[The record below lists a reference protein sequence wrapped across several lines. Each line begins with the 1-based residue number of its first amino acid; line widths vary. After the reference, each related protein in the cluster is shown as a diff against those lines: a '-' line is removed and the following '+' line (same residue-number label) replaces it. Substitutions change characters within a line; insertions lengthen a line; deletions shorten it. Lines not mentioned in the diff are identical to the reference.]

1 MTTLAPPTAS
11 QDAAPKP
18 ISLEREVHVLG
29 HRIAAEQARAPRSAG
44 RALEDRGMELLS
56 RDPQL
61 RAALFR
67 LVDVA
72 PACATP
78 RELADHL
85 AALLGE
91 VERRRVPVSAA
102 RRASVRPIAGRV
114 VGRAAGIAVHKM
126 AQRFIVGD
134 GPADAVPA
142 LARLWRGGAAASVD
156 LLGEATVTAAEADRY
171 TARCDEALRTLAAA
185 ARDWPAGSPLLER
198 DSAGVLPRA
207 NLSVKVSAMTPH
219 VRADAPALGVADAA
233 GRLRGLLRTAREAG
247 AHVHIDMESMDTREL
262 ITDLVMEVLAEPE
275 FRDGPSA
282 GLVLQAYLRDADA
295 ELTRLLDWAA
305 AAGRSLPFTIRL
317 VKGAYWEHE
326 TIDAQQRGWTPPVFE
341 AKADSDRSFERLTRR
356 LLDARVGGIPIRPAI
371 ASHNLRS
378 LAHAIAYS
386 RHLGAPDRDLELQ
399 VLRGLGDDLQHAL
412 STLGLRVRTY
422 CPAGDL
428 VAGMSYLVRR
438 LLENT
443 SNDSFLLSRAR
454 GADLDRLLVAP

>member
-1 MTTLAPPTAS
+1 MRTLAPAAAAP
-11 QDAAPKP
+11 DAAPTP
-18 ISLEREVHVLG
+18 VSLEPEVRALG

-44 RALEDRGMELLS
+44 RAFEDRGMELLA

-85 AALLGE
+85 GALLGE
-91 VERRRVPVSAA
+91 VERRLPIAAA
-102 RRASVRPIAGRV
+102 RRPLAGRV
-114 VGRAAGIAVHKM
+114 AGVAVHRM
-126 AQRFIVGD
+126 AQRFIVGQ
-134 GPADAVPA
+134 GPRDAVPA
-142 LARLWRGGAAASVD
+142 LARLWRAGAAASVD

-171 TARCDEALRTLAAA
+171 SARCDEALRTLAAA
-185 ARDWPAGSPLLER
+185 ARGWPAQPVLER
-198 DSAGVLPRA
+198 DGAGALPRV

-219 VRADAPALGVADAA
+219 VRADAPELGVADAA
-233 GRLRGLLRTAREAG
+233 GRLRGLLRTARDVG
-247 AHVHIDMESMDTREL
+247 AHLHIDMESMDTREL

-275 FRDGPSA
+275 FREGPSA
-282 GLVLQAYLRDADA
+282 GIVLQAYLRDADEQLA
-295 ELTRLLDWAA
+295 GLLDWAA
-305 AAGRSLPFTIRL
+305 SAGREIPFTIRL

-326 TIDAQQRGWTPPVFE
+326 TVDAQQHGWTPPVFE
-341 AKADSDRSFERLTRR
+341 TKADSDRSFERLTRR
-356 LLDARVGGIPIRPAI
+356 LLDARPLIRPAI
-371 ASHNLRS
+371 ASHNVRS
-378 LAHAIAYS
+378 LAHAIVYS
-386 RHLGAPDRDLELQ
+386 GDRDLGLQ

-412 STLGLRVRTY
+412 SSMGLRVRTY
-422 CPAGDL
+422 CPCGDL

-454 GADLDRLLVAP
+454 GTDLDRLLAAP

>member
-1 MTTLAPPTAS
+1 
-11 QDAAPKP
+11 
-18 ISLEREVHVLG
+18 
-29 HRIAAEQARAPRSAG
+29 
-44 RALEDRGMELLS
+44 MELLA

-85 AALLGE
+85 GALLGE
-91 VERRRVPVSAA
+91 VDRRLPIAA
-102 RRASVRPIAGRV
+102 VRRPLAGRV
-114 VGRAAGIAVHKM
+114 AGVAVHRM
-126 AQRFIVGD
+126 AQRFIVGQ
-134 GPADAVPA
+134 GPRDAVPA
-142 LARLWRGGAAASVD
+142 LARLWRAGAAASVD

-185 ARDWPAGSPLLER
+185 ARGWPAQPVLER
-198 DSAGVLPRA
+198 DGAGALPRV

-219 VRADAPALGVADAA
+219 VRADAPELGVADAA
-233 GRLRGLLRTAREAG
+233 GRLRGLLRTARDVG
-247 AHVHIDMESMDTREL
+247 AHLHIDMESMDTREL

-275 FRDGPSA
+275 FREGPSA
-282 GLVLQAYLRDADA
+282 GIVLQAYLRDADEQLA
-295 ELTRLLDWAA
+295 GLLDWAA
-305 AAGRSLPFTIRL
+305 AAAREVPFTIRL

-326 TIDAQQRGWTPPVFE
+326 TVDAQQHGWTPPVFE
-341 AKADSDRSFERLTRR
+341 TKSDSDRSFERLTRR
-356 LLDARVGGIPIRPAI
+356 LLDARPLIRPAI
-371 ASHNLRS
+371 ASHNVRS
-378 LAHAIAYS
+378 LSHAIVYS
-386 RHLGAPDRDLELQ
+386 GDRDLELQ

-412 STLGLRVRTY
+412 SSMGLRVRTY
-422 CPAGDL
+422 CPCGDL

-454 GADLDRLLVAP
+454 GADLDRLLAAP